1 MNFSLPMPVSAFMTT
16 KACKPATKRLFL
28 LICGLLC
35 GFLGAWR
42 ANAQGD
48 SSRLGLPPLAGAAAN
63 LSSAASISLGKKLF
77 FDKRLSHDGTMSC
90 ASCHQPERSFS
101 DGLALAKGIGQRR
114 GTRNTPSL
122 LNVAF
127 NQSQFWDGRRADLES
142 QALDPFVNPREHGLR
157 DESVLIDLLR
167 RDGVYL
173 ADFHAA
179 FPDSRNAIG
188 IVNVARALASFERT
202 LLAGNSAFDRYAFK
216 GDKAALSP
224 AAVRGLALFQE
235 GARCAT
241 CHTIEKT
248 HALFSDDQFHSLG
261 VGLHRLSP
269 VLARITTRL
278 VRAKEGGTSLDQ
290 TVLGDENIA
299 ELGRFAVTFNPAD
312 IAKFRTPSLR
322 NVAET
327 APYMHD
333 GSVAT
338 LEEAVELELYYRNT
352 QAARPLVLTPRERA
366 DLVEFLKSLSSP
378 PLTR

>member
-1 MNFSLPMPVSAFMTT
+1 MNLSLPMPTWAFMTAKVWKSVT
-16 KACKPATKRLFL
+16 VRRSV

-35 GFLGAWR
+35 GSLWVWR
-42 ANAQGD
+42 ADAQDD
-48 SSRLGLPPLAGAAAN
+48 SSQLGLPPLAGPTAN
-63 LSSAASISLGKKLF
+63 LSSAASVSLGKKLF

-101 DGLALAKGIGQRR
+101 DGLALAKGIGQRP

-127 NQSQFWDGRRADLES
+127 NQSQFWDGRRPDLES
-142 QALDPFVNPREHGLR
+142 QALDPFVNPREHGLH
-157 DESVLIDLLR
+157 DETALIDILR
-167 RDGVYL
+167 RDGEYL
-173 ADFHAA
+173 AEFHNA
-179 FPDSRNAIG
+179 FTGSRNPIS

-216 GDKAALSP
+216 GEKAALSP
-224 AAVRGLALFQE
+224 AAERGLALFQE
-235 GARCAT
+235 GARCAS

-248 HALFSDDQFHSLG
+248 HALFSDNQFHSLS
-261 VGLHRLSP
+261 VGLRRLSP

-278 VRAKEGGTSLDQ
+278 VRAKEGGASLDQ
-290 TVLGDENIA
+290 TVLGDEDIA

-327 APYMHD
+327 APCIHD